1 MNEIQTVRTPDIIGS
16 EIRSLTSQAKTMTLW
31 FGIEIG
37 RRLTEAKALLEHGQ
51 WLPYL
56 KEQTEFSQS
65 SASRLMTLYRE
76 YGAAQTSLFGAESNY
91 PTLNNLSISNALRL
105 LAVPEEEREE
115 FAAEHDVEH
124 MSARELDELI
134 KAREAAEARAEQAE
148 NALRQADEG
157 AALRAA
163 EWQEKIDAAKS
174 AESDAKELLK
184 ELKDKLA
191 AAEAASRRAADELEE
206 LRSRPVEVAVEVD
219 EEAVKEAETKARAA
233 SDAEWAEKYAKLNA
247 ELSDANAKA
256 EKLKAKAEKLK
267 AKVKKAEEAQAAAAE
282 ELDKAR
288 RQTKLSDPNTAVF
301 KQIFESLQ
309 EDFNKLH
316 GCLLKIRASDADT
329 AQKLGKAVQALVE
342 KMQGALNE

>member
-16 EIRSLTSQAKTMTLW
+16 EIRSLTNQAKTMTLW

-76 YGAAQTSLFGAESNY
+76 YGAAQTSLFGVESNY

-163 EWQEKIDAAKS
+163 EWQEKIDAASEAERS
-174 AESDAKELLK
+174 AKKLLDELN
-184 ELKDKLA
+184 DRLA
-191 AAEAASRRAADELEE
+191 AAEAEKRAAADELAE
-206 LRSRPVEVAVEVD
+206 LRNRPVEVAVEVD
-219 EEAVKEAETKARAA
+219 EQAVKEAEIKARAA
-233 SDAEWAEKYAKLNA
+233 SDAEWTEKYSKLNA
-247 ELSDANAKA
+247 KLSEAEEKA
-256 EKLKAKAEKLK
+256 EKLKS
-267 AKVKKAEEAQAAAAE
+267 KVKKAEEAQAAAAA

-301 KQIFESLQ
+301 KQIFETLQ

-316 GCLLKIRASDADT
+316 GCLMKIRASDADT
-329 AQKLGKAVQALVE
+329 AQKLGAAVQALVE

>member
-115 FAAEHDVEH
+115 FAVEHDVEH

-206 LRSRPVEVAVEVD
+206 LRNRPVEVAVEVD
-219 EEAVKEAETKARAA
+219 EKAVKEAEIKARAA

-247 ELSDANAKA
+247 KLSDAN
-256 EKLKAKAEKLK
+256 AKAEKLK

-309 EDFNKLH
+309 EDFKKLH